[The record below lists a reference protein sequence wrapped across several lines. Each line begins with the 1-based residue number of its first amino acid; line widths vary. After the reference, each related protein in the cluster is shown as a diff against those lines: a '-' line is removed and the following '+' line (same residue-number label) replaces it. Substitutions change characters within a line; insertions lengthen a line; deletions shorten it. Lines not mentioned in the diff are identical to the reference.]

1 MKPHVAFIAPPL
13 AALALGAALP
23 LTVGHAESAYPINPG
38 YWEATTTFLGLI
50 SNTDHWCIKP
60 KDISKFLSGPS
71 NHIYHCTYPENLA
84 ANGQLHFKGTCND
97 KHGYAG
103 HLQGDGQYTP
113 TTLHMNASG
122 AFKFH
127 GFMLPGSASIQGLF
141 VSADCPAG
149 VKAFKRD

>member
-1 MKPHVAFIAPPL
+1 MKRLPAF
-13 AALALGAALP
+13 ALALMALVMPAFAARADGP
-23 LTVGHAESAYPINPG
+23 YPIKPG
-38 YWEATTTFLGLI
+38 TWEVKTLFLGLVGA
-50 SNTDHWCIKP
+50 TDRWCVKP
-60 KDISKFLSGPS
+60 QDISKFLSGPS

-127 GFMLPGSASIQGLF
+127 GIMLPGSASIDGQF
-141 VSADCPAG
+141 VSSDCPAG
-149 VKAFKRD
+149 VKAFKPN